1 MSENESTD
9 PANATFGLEAHAEAV
24 VTPAR
29 PCPFPDSAGLDND
42 ALTSVASTLASFV
55 ENSRQVYEEHP
66 NPVTKWFLRRDE
78 LASDYV
84 SQLVE
89 FRFGQ
94 ALDEGELDEGDDGV

>member
-1 MSENESTD
+1 MEPDDHPT
-9 PANATFGLEAHAEAV
+9 
-24 VTPAR
+24 TPNR
-29 PCPFPDSAGLDND
+29 PCPFPDPASLDPD
-42 ALTSVASTLASFV
+42 ALASVAATLASFV
-55 ENSRQVYEEHP
+55 DDSRRVYENDP
-66 NPVTKWFLRRDE
+66 NPVTKWLMQRDE